1 MIDTLAKVLDAVD
14 AASPRIPTPRPPAAP
29 TARGAEVYLNDWILA
44 SPATRAVWC
53 IDKPRG
59 LWRVGLS
66 INDADGLGGVERL
79 PVAQHADYAQCVIN
93 AIEIARLAGYE

>member
-1 MIDTLAKVLDAVD
+1 MNAPIHTPDALDLALD
-14 AASPRIPTPRPPAAP
+14 PPPTRRL
-29 TARGAEVYLNDWILA
+29 TARGAEVHLNDWILA
-44 SPATRAVWC
+44 CPAMRAVWV
-53 IDKPRG
+53 IERPRG

-79 PVAQHADYAQCVIN
+79 PAAQHEDYAQCVVN